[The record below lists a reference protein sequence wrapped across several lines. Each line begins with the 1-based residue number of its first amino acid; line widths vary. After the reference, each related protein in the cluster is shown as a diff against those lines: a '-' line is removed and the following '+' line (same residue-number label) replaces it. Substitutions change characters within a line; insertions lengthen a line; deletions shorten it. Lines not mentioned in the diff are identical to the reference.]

1 MHLVCFS
8 FFALHVS
15 QLKRI
20 LCSMSSCAA
29 VFKRR
34 SVLVELESLLFSKE
48 DETSTREGTESLA
61 KMCIMGRD
69 LLASDVVLALRT
81 EAEVRMHIIDRLVE
95 EDREECEYRE
105 VCRDIDRMH
114 AGEWYMSSNG
124 L

>member
-1 MHLVCFS
+1 
-8 FFALHVS
+8 
-15 QLKRI
+15 
-20 LCSMSSCAA
+20 
-29 VFKRR
+29 
-34 SVLVELESLLFSKE
+34 
-48 DETSTREGTESLA
+48 
-61 KMCIMGRD
+61 MCIVGRD

-105 VCRDIDRMH
+105 VCLDIDRMH